1 MFVNES
7 WLYRDPPTALFR
19 GTDRNFG
26 RFRER
31 CALSLAQF
39 VAKIC
44 GRSFHFGSPQ
54 NTKLGRTGYVGAG
67 ASGGAAASLAH
78 PAANHLR

>member
-7 WLYRDPPTALFR
+7 WFYRDPPTALFR
-19 GTDRNFG
+19 RTDRNFG
-26 RFRER
+26 RFRENR
-31 CALSLAQF
+31 ALSLAQF
-39 VAKIC
+39 VATIC

-54 NTKLGRTGYVGAG
+54 NIKLGRTEYVGAG
-67 ASGGAAASLAH
+67 GSGGAAASLAH